1 MPFARPETFEFFLR
15 YVFYMLRVLYLYH
28 ITRNQETK
36 KRLHH
41 KNKKKVYNLQPIGKK
56 KKVLELICVCPP
68 ID

>member
-36 KRLHH
+36 KKDYIL
-41 KNKKKVYNLQPIGKK
+41 KTKKSLQFTAHWKEEKSP
-56 KKVLELICVCPP
+56 
-68 ID
+68 